1 MSVINQML
9 RDLDQRQK
17 GAEAQPQA
25 SPVFVAP
32 QRSVGIW
39 LLLSLLVGGV
49 LLWWWS
55 ATKTEHALVHQP
67 AGLETSQSVELIKP
81 VAAQQAVAGA
91 DSEPNEPMS
100 SETPAALT
108 TVEMDTAISV
118 LDAEALLPSGATE
131 LEHPQSVVSVQVEA
145 SAAEAVT
152 TASLNSGLAST
163 EPESTEPAKAAESAA
178 SQKQTPPTEPVAQL
192 SVERVEL
199 SEAAQQQQLRQQ
211 AIRAQ
216 NAGQWQEARR
226 HWQQLQLV
234 APQQPEAY
242 LALARMAQQSG
253 HEAGVQYWLQLGL
266 EQGASQQALI
276 PELAASFARQ
286 QLWSQ
291 VLQSLAVLS
300 ASELQRSEL
309 ALRAA
314 AWQQLGEHPAALAAF
329 EQLAAAE
336 PEQGRWWLGMAISSD
351 ALGRRPQA
359 LAQFQRS
366 LQLAD
371 DLTPAS
377 RDYIRQR
384 LQELN

>member
-25 SPVFVAP
+25 SPAVVAP

-39 LLLSLLVGGV
+39 LLLSLLVGGL
-49 LLWWWS
+49 LLWWWLAS
-55 ATKTEHALVHQP
+55 ITEHSLSDRSASS
-67 AGLETSQSVELIKP
+67 ETSQSVELVKP
-81 VAAQQAVAGA
+81 V
-91 DSEPNEPMS
+91 
-100 SETPAALT
+100 AALT

-131 LEHPQSVVSVQVEA
+131 LEHPESVVSVQMEA

-152 TASLNSGLAST
+152 TASLNSEPAST

-286 QLWSQ
+286 QLWPQ